1 MKQFMFIFL
10 LISLLFSKNEDSD
23 VNHMIVDYNGHTI
36 SCIID
41 SMGYEY
47 IFFTVKDSIELDSMK
62 IKDTY
67 YIYTDLNKIFH
78 YSWSFEE
85 NIRRMENRTGSLFTT
100 YGDTINFMDI
110 KFYSDMINP
119 EIYIKKNIENS
130 SFIPMLDVEKIET
143 DFSIMS
149 YSVERGFYY
158 SISLFIISTLL
169 EINSEWKG
177 GTRLFPA
184 AANQFNDLM
193 PMINNIGLKDAGST
207 YESLTALIPLSV
219 IGTMAYD
226 ILRNK
231 NQFYF
236 TPIYKNNKFGRN
248 MYIFSLKHILET
260 NLKSIIY
267 RIESTKIGGGLVG
280 WFRKKLF

>member
-1 MKQFMFIFL
+1 M
-10 LISLLFSKNEDSD
+10 
-23 VNHMIVDYNGHTI
+23 NHMIVDYKGHTI

-130 SFIPMLDVEKIET
+130 SFIPMLDVEKLKLIFQLCPIRLKE
-143 DFSIMS
+143 D
-149 YSVERGFYY
+149 
-158 SISLFIISTLL
+158 FII
-169 EINSEWKG
+169 
-177 GTRLFPA
+177 LFHC
-184 AANQFNDLM
+184 
-193 PMINNIGLKDAGST
+193 S
-207 YESLTALIPLSV
+207 
-219 IGTMAYD
+219 
-226 ILRNK
+226 
-231 NQFYF
+231 
-236 TPIYKNNKFGRN
+236 
-248 MYIFSLKHILET
+248 
-260 NLKSIIY
+260 
-267 RIESTKIGGGLVG
+267 
-280 WFRKKLF
+280 